1 MRATLLALPLALCA
15 GSALADEGDDL
26 LAKVD
31 KAISNFT
38 DQRIVFEVQN
48 LKPGTSEPQGMRFKT
63 VVKGGKTLTQF
74 EAPGDVKGTRVLTTS
89 SSQMWVFIPEFNKI
103 RKIASHSLAQGF
115 MGTTLSQQDMGTTS
129 YGLDYDASLQTKDAA
144 SYTLDLLARDPS
156 TVGYPHLR
164 MTVDAAKNV
173 PLKIE
178 YLGEDGAV
186 LRTQTR
192 SDYDCITPD
201 YCMFGVMKMVDHT
214 RGDAWTTLTPVS
226 KDIDTGVDDA
236 IFTPRT
242 LQLGF

>member
-1 MRATLLALPLALCA
+1 MRATILATLVSLISS
-15 GSALADEGDDL
+15 SALAGEGDDL

-31 KAISNFT
+31 HAISNFA
-38 DQRIVFEVQN
+38 DQTITFEVQN
-48 LKPGTSEPQGMRFKT
+48 LKPGATEPQGMRFKT
-63 VVKGGKTLTQF
+63 VVKGTKTLTQF

-89 SSQMWVFIPEFNKI
+89 STQMWVFIPEFNKI

-115 MGTTLSQQDMGTTS
+115 MGTTLSQQDMGTTG
-129 YGLDYDASLQTKDAA
+129 YGFDYGATVLSKDAT
-144 SYTLDLLARDPS
+144 SYTLDLVAKDP
-156 TVGYPHLR
+156 TAVGYPHLK

-178 YLGEDGAV
+178 YIGEDGTV

-192 SDYDCITPD
+192 SKYDCITPD
-201 YCMFGVMKMVDHT
+201 YCMFGEMKMVDHT

-226 KDIDTGVDDA
+226 KEVDLGVDDT